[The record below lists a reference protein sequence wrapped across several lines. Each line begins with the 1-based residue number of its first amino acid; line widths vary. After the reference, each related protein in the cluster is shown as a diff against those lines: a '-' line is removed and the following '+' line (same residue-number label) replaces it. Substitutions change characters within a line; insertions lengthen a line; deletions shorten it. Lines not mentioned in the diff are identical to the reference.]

1 MRKLNMSLDEVKQS
15 ILELKG
21 KTVKMEINKGRKK
34 ISFYS
39 GVIENV
45 YPSLFTVRFSEG
57 DSLNIEKN
65 SFSYFDVM
73 CGDVKITDLLI

>member
-1 MRKLNMSLDEVKQS
+1 MSLDEVKQN
-15 ILELKG
+15 ILQLKG

-34 ISFYS
+34 ISHFN

-45 YPSLFTVRFSEG
+45 YPSLFTVKFEQG
-57 DSLNIEKN
+57 NELNIEKN

-73 CGDVKITDLLI
+73 CGDVKITDII

>member
-1 MRKLNMSLDEVKQS
+1 MRKLNMSLEQVKQN

-34 ISFYS
+34 ISHFS
-39 GVIENV
+39 GIIENV
-45 YPSLFTVRFSEG
+45 YPSLFTVKFAQGNE
-57 DSLNIEKN
+57 LNIEKN

-73 CGDVKITDLLI
+73 CGDVKITDII